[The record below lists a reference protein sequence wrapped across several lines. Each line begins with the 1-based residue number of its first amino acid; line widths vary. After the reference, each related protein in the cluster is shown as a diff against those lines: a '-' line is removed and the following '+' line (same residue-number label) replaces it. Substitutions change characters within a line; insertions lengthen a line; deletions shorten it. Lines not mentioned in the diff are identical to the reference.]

1 MNKFLLAFA
10 LWLPLASISSAST
23 LTWCAYYDWAP
34 WIYPV
39 EGGVEGGEES
49 DYAGILID
57 QLKLFKQNNPDIE
70 VNASIIAN
78 WKRCQLEVA
87 TGKVTMILGAN
98 KTPEREQV
106 FDYLEI
112 PAFINKR
119 EVHAYAA
126 ANNSALQ
133 NISSLADLR
142 PFRLAIVRGD
152 TFGGM
157 IDQHINSLPAN
168 RVTATNSHAQSLR
181 MVSSRRLDYLFLQ
194 AGLIRDIIDQH
205 LTDGSELTK
214 TQFKSILTIPRETPA
229 YHVFGKNTDGY
240 ANYATPWLETL
251 KEYHATVDIEAEIA
265 RHKRQ
270 NRLLN
275 QAE

>member
-1 MNKFLLAFA
+1 MNKLLLAFA
-10 LWLPLASISSAST
+10 LWLPLASTSSAST

-39 EGGVEGGEES
+39 ENGVEDGVES
-49 DYAGILID
+49 GYAGILID
-57 QLKLFKQNNPDIE
+57 QLELFKQNNPDIE

-87 TGKVTMILGAN
+87 TGNVTMILGAN
-98 KTPEREQV
+98 KTPEREQL
-106 FDYLEI
+106 FDYLDI

-119 EVHAYAA
+119 DVHAYAA
-126 ANNSALQ
+126 ASNNALQ
-133 NISSLADLR
+133 NIASLTDLR

-152 TFGGM
+152 TFGGA
-157 IDQHINSLPAN
+157 IDEHINSLPASH
-168 RVTATNSHAQSLR
+168 VAATNSDVQGLR
-181 MVSSRRLDYLFLQ
+181 MVSSKRLDYVFLQ
-194 AGLIRDIIDQH
+194 AGQLDAIITQNP
-205 LTDGSELTK
+205 ELAAG
-214 TQFKSILTIPRETPA
+214 QFKLVLTAPRETPV
-229 YHVFGKNTDGY
+229 YPVFGKNTNGY
-240 ANYATPWLETL
+240 ANYATPWLETI
-251 KEYHATVDIEAEIA
+251 KEYHAKVDIDAEIA